1 MNASVEA
8 HEHIDNY
15 SLVFE
20 MCGRWPSF
28 HDGEVQRLVLDS
40 TRRDAYGD
48 RYSSIELVV
57 RGWNKLADAAEW
69 DSVVHFLFEDVT
81 DVELD
86 GLNHQNVLSGLEFE
100 IDLANGDG
108 SPLLSVELCHCY
120 GLSGAFKARR
130 AKVLS
135 VTPYLG

>member
-1 MNASVEA
+1 MNASVVAYEQ
-8 HEHIDNY
+8 IDNY

-20 MCGRWPSF
+20 MGGRWPSF
-28 HDGEVQRLVLDS
+28 HDGEVLRLVLDS

-48 RYSSIELVV
+48 RYSSIELLV
-57 RGWNKLADAAEW
+57 RGWNKCLGETEW
-69 DSVVHFLFEDVT
+69 DSVAHFLFEDVT
-81 DVELD
+81 DVEVD
-86 GLNHQNVLSGLEFE
+86 GLNHQNVLSGLDFE

-135 VTPYLG
+135 VMPYLG